1 VILPSGRNSHRR
13 AFSGPQ
19 MTQMTP
25 MKDEHDKK
33 LRKEGHRNES

>member
-1 VILPSGRNSHRR
+1 
-13 AFSGPQ
+13 